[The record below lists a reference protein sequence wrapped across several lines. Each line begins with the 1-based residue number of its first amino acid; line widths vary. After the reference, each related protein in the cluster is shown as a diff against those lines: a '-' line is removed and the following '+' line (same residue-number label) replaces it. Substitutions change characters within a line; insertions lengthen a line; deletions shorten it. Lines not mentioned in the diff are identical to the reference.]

1 MAGAAPTTAFGQAV
15 IGPPGSG
22 KTTYCLGMSEFL
34 RALGRRV
41 AVVNLDPANEGL
53 PYECHLLPNGKSLM
67 FPLLRATLNLSLPP
81 LLADCCPPRGFSL
94 LHRPS
99 QVHFSTV
106 HLPGYHASRGAAT
119 CQPPLQNG
127 PH

>member
-53 PYECHLLPNGKSLM
+53 PYECHLLPNGAVG
-67 FPLLRATLNLSLPP
+67 PQ
-81 LLADCCPPRGFSL
+81 ADCRPPRGFSL
-94 LHRPS
+94 LHRRC

-106 HLPGYHASRGAAT
+106 YLPGHHAARGTAPH
-119 CQPPLQNG
+119 QPPFQDG

>member
-1 MAGAAPTTAFGQAV
+1 MAGAALTTAFGQAV

-41 AVVNLDPANEGL
+41 AVVNLDPANDGL
-53 PYECHLLPNGKSLM
+53 PPSGALHAPWLPAQHLLPDG
-67 FPLLRATLNLSLPP
+67 PLGPQ
-81 LLADCCPPRGFSL
+81 ADCCPPGGFSL
-94 LHRPS
+94 LYRPG

-106 HLPGYHASRGAAT
+106 YLPGYHAACRAAPR
-119 CQPPLQNG
+119 QPPLQDG

>member
-1 MAGAAPTTAFGQAV
+1 MAGAAPATAFGQAV

-34 RALGRRV
+34 RSLGRRV

-53 PYECHLLPNGKSLM
+53 PCPAQHLLPDGTVGSQV
-67 FPLLRATLNLSLPP
+67 
-81 LLADCCPPRGFSL
+81 DCCPPGRFSL

-99 QVHFSTV
+99 QVHFSSV
-106 HLPGYHASRGAAT
+106 YLPGHHAAHRAPP
-119 CQPPLQNG
+119 CQPPLQDG

>member
-53 PYECHLLPNGKSLM
+53 PYECHLLPNGTGDIGPDVS
-67 FPLLRATLNLSLPP
+67 S
-81 LLADCCPPRGFSL
+81 DCCPPCGFSL

-106 HLPGYHASRGAAT
+106 HLPGHHAARGAAT
-119 CQPPLQNG
+119 CQPPLQDG

>member
-53 PYECHLLPNGKSLM
+53 PYECAVDVGVTGEAVCGWGGCVWLG
-67 FPLLRATLNLSLPP
+67 RLS
-81 LLADCCPPRGFSL
+81 
-94 LHRPS
+94 
-99 QVHFSTV
+99 V
-106 HLPGYHASRGAAT
+106 
-119 CQPPLQNG
+119 
-127 PH
+127 

>member
-1 MAGAAPTTAFGQAV
+1 MAGPAPTTAFGQAV

-34 RALGRRV
+34 RALGRPV

-53 PYECHLLPNGKSLM
+53 PPSGALHTPRCPAQHLLPDG
-67 FPLLRATLNLSLPP
+67 TVGPP
-81 LLADCCPPRGFSL
+81 ADCCPPGGFSL
-94 LHRPS
+94 LHRPG
-99 QVHFSTV
+99 QVHFSSV
-106 HLPGYHASRGAAT
+106 YLPGHHAARRAASR
-119 CQPPLQNG
+119 QPPLQDG

>member
-1 MAGAAPTTAFGQAV
+1 MAGAARTPAFGQAV

-34 RALGRRV
+34 RAMGRRV

-53 PYECHLLPNGKSLM
+53 PPSGTLHAPWLLAQHLLPDGSVG
-67 FPLLRATLNLSLPP
+67 PQ
-81 LLADCCPPRGFSL
+81 ADCCPPGRFSL
-94 LHRPS
+94 LHRPC

-106 HLPGYHASRGAAT
+106 HLPGHYAA
-119 CQPPLQNG
+119 CRAAPRQPPLQDG